1 MSYRVIQWATGTI
14 GRRALTAALAHP
26 DLEVVGVRVF
36 DPAKVGQ
43 DVGTLAGVDPVGL
56 AATDDVDALVA
67 LDADCVLHMP
77 SRNDLDELCRLLASG
92 KNVVSTCSE
101 LLHPRRAL
109 PAESVE
115 RLEAACRA
123 GGSSLY
129 GTGSS
134 PGFISDVVPLT
145 LLLVQRSLRTYA
157 IEEFA
162 DLSRRPS
169 PKLLFDVMGMG
180 RRPGPV
186 DERRAAHLRSS
197 FGPSLEALAERVGL
211 AIDRVDAVTEVA
223 VATRPITIAAGDIDE
238 GCIAAQR
245 STVAAKTGDET
256 RLSFRATWYC
266 TDALDPAWELGA
278 TGWRVTVDGDT
289 PLVVDLAFPIGT
301 DQLAE
306 VTPGYTA
313 HPAVNAVAAV
323 CAAPPGLVS
332 TTDLPV
338 IVPTHLAG
346 A

>member
-1 MSYRVIQWATGTI
+1 VSYRVIQWATGTI
-14 GRRALTAALAHP
+14 GRRSLTAALAHP

-36 DPAKVGQ
+36 DPEKVGL

-77 SRNDLDELCRLLASG
+77 SRNDLDELCRLLSSG

-109 PAESVE
+109 PVDAVE
-115 RLEAACRA
+115 RLETACRTGA
-123 GGSSLY
+123 SSLY

-134 PGFISDVVPLT
+134 PGFISEVMPLS
-145 LLLVQRSLRTYA
+145 LFLVERSLRTFT

-162 DLSRRPS
+162 DLSQRPS

-186 DERRAAHLRSS
+186 DERRAAHLRAS

-211 AIDRVDAVTEVA
+211 HIDRVDAVTEVA
-223 VATRPITIAAGDIDE
+223 VATRRVTIAAGDIDE

-245 STVAAKTGDET
+245 STVAAKSGDDA
-256 RLSFRATWYC
+256 RLSFCATWYC
-266 TDALDPAWELGA
+266 TDALEPAWDLGA
-278 TGWRVTVDGDT
+278 TGWRVTVDGDA
-289 PLVVDLAFPIGT
+289 PMIIDIAFPIGT
-301 DQLAE
+301 DQLAA
-306 VTPGYTA
+306 VTPGLTA
-313 HPAVNAVAAV
+313 HPVINAVAAV
-323 CAAPPGLVS
+323 CEAPPGLVT

-338 IVPTHLAG
+338 IVPAHLG
-346 A
+346 GT